1 VASFLTT
8 TILELWSRSRKKMS
22 WDEQARELFDI
33 LRKADPEVA
42 VQLLAH
48 TLNLVEQTGICLGLD
63 QGRKTLDESFN
74 LASLLH

>member
-1 VASFLTT
+1 
-8 TILELWSRSRKKMS
+8 MS